1 MHYDFGIC
9 KFKVRLRQ
17 NGDFTDHIGFIDGKP
32 LASLNIRMKTGN
44 LVNAVKFKLLIPRTR
59 NDLNEVLGT
68 IILRELGF
76 IVPETFKVITKINGA
91 KSTMIFQE
99 DSRKE
104 MLERNK
110 RREGPIFEGDES
122 IIYTQNGKTELSR
135 ISLARLINKN
145 WLIKGQQSAL
155 ITLKSIKKL
164 QNAYIT
170 TLENKKIFRKLY
182 ATKCHK

>member
-1 MHYDFGIC
+1 MILSSKDTIPPKFKKNFNGTLLVHYDFGIC

-99 DSRKE
+99 DS
-104 MLERNK
+104 
-110 RREGPIFEGDES
+110 
-122 IIYTQNGKTELSR
+122 GKKCWSE
-135 ISLARLINKN
+135 
-145 WLIKGQQSAL
+145 IKDGKAL
-155 ITLKSIKKL
+155 YLKGMNQLYTLKTGK
-164 QNAYIT
+164 QN
-170 TLENKKIFRKLY
+170 
-182 ATKCHK
+182 